1 MISFRQYPSLLGG
14 LFLLLFVLSG
24 CAGFG
29 KRLEPP
35 RITLANIKVQE
46 TKVLET
52 VFQIEIRVFNTN
64 EVALEVKGI
73 ECDLELN
80 GKHFATGV
88 SKAKTKIPSY
98 ETTLIPMTMYS
109 SIFNIARGLIDLPL
123 REEMSY
129 QLKGRLRLD
138 GTERLPT
145 KVSFKS
151 EGTVPFKDLTG
162 KAFPEQY

>member
-14 LFLLLFVLSG
+14 LSLLLFVLSG

-109 SIFNIARGLIDLPL
+109 SILDIVVGLKGLSNTVKLKYSITGKLRLGKGAVPAVIPFKSHGELPL
-123 REEMSY
+123 GGLS
-129 QLKGRLRLD
+129 
-138 GTERLPT
+138 
-145 KVSFKS
+145 
-151 EGTVPFKDLTG
+151 VPNTT
-162 KAFPEQY
+162 